1 MKSPDSE
8 KWMEAC
14 HLEYDTIMG
23 YGSWDLVQKPP
34 KVNVVGCRWTFR
46 IKRDNLGQI
55 DKYKARLM
63 AQGFSQ
69 VAGLDFNETYS
80 PTIRFTSIRLILVL
94 ACRYNLELKHV
105 DVKGAYLNSIL
116 KDKVYMRQPE
126 GFIETGKEDLVC
138 KLKKGIYGLKQLGRV
153 WHQTLKREMYKIG
166 FISGKADSTIFFK
179 FRNNGSVQL
188 VGWYVDD
195 GLLATNSSETMDSM
209 VTAIKGSFEIQDL
222 GEPVRLLGIAI
233 NRN

>member
-8 KWMEAC
+8 EWMKAC
-14 HLEYDTIMG
+14 RLEYDTIMG

-34 KVNVVGCRWTFR
+34 EVNVVRCRWTFW

-55 DKYKARLM
+55 DKYKARLV

-80 PTIRFTSIRLILVL
+80 PTIRFTSIRLILTL

-105 DVKGAYLNSIL
+105 DVKGAYLNGIL
-116 KDKVYMRQPE
+116 EDKVYMRQPE
-126 GFIETGKEDLVC
+126 GFVKPGKENLVC
-138 KLKKGIYGLKQLGRV
+138 KLKKGIYGLKQSGRV
-153 WHQTLKREMYKIG
+153 WHQTLKREMHKIG
-166 FISGKADSTIFFK
+166 FVSGKADSTIFFK
-179 FRNNGSVQL
+179 FGNNGSIQL

-195 GLLATNSSETMDSM
+195 GLLAANLSETMESM

-222 GEPVRLLGIAI
+222 GEPI
-233 NRN
+233 